1 MPPDTVI
8 KFIFMTM
15 TTILA
20 AAATTLTEIAHNGA
34 DSHVN
39 CIEFNRL
46 SQHFLSLKNN
56 TMELVLA

>member
-1 MPPDTVI
+1 
-8 KFIFMTM
+8 MTM